1 MLTTRARLIFCGCFL
16 FGCSSSHGIGE
27 ADSGIVF
34 DASPDATMTDS
45 GVPPTGDSSVTDTGT
60 EPACGNSRLE
70 AGEQCDDGNTADG
83 DGCDGTCMREAYCG
97 DGTMDP
103 GEACDDGNHRSG
115 DGCRSD
121 CGSNETCGN
130 AIRDVVV
137 GEQCDDGNNVDG
149 DGCSAD
155 CYVLESC
162 GDGTMDPGEQCD
174 DGNTA
179 RWDGCAPDCHIELSQ
194 VIQTLAFA
202 GRGSGCDFSG
212 DGVPDNGLATA
223 LAVAL
228 PLLND
233 MGIQQG
239 IDNGSVILLMSMLG
253 LDDVTGAN
261 DDSLTVAWMQGQDP
275 DFDASNNFTG
285 SASLSPADGSFDAAG
300 NPYTSFASSLTSRQL
315 LGGPEDIEIPIS
327 FLPLELKSSQI
338 SGTTSAMAGELYDI
352 QEGQLCGAIPLSTFA
367 SLPNLL
373 DMFSGMIAES
383 CDGSAGATSMADVMV
398 GGTPRGSLLP
408 LRGTQ
413 PDVDVDGDG
422 LESFEVQRTGTSGCQ
437 PIIIACVDGDGTR
450 VEGRDC
456 ALDPRF
462 EDGFSASLDF
472 TSIRAN
478 LVAP

>member
-1 MLTTRARLIFCGCFL
+1 MPTTRAQLLFSLCFL
-16 FGCSSSHGIGE
+16 LGCSSSHAIGE
-27 ADSGIVF
+27 PDAGIVF
-34 DASPDATMTDS
+34 DASRDS
-45 GVPPTGDSSVTDTGT
+45 AALDGTVPPTMDGSTPDSGT

-83 DGCDGTCMREAYCG
+83 DGCSATCAREAYCG
-97 DGTMDP
+97 DGNLDS
-103 GEACDDGNHRSG
+103 GEQCDDGNHRSG

-121 CGSNETCGN
+121 CGSDESCGN
-130 AIRDVVV
+130 GIRDVVV
-137 GEQCDDGNNVDG
+137 GEQCDDGNRVDG

-155 CYVLESC
+155 CLALESC
-162 GDGTMDPGEQCD
+162 GDGTVDPGEQCD
-174 DGNTA
+174 DGNSV
-179 RWDGCAPDCHIELSQ
+179 RWDGCAPDCHVELSQ

-212 DGVPDNGLATA
+212 DGVPDNRLAVA
-223 LAVAL
+223 LGVAL

-253 LDDVTGAN
+253 LDDPRGVD
-261 DDSLTVAWMQGQDP
+261 DDSLTVAWMQGDDP
-275 DFDASNNFTG
+275 DGDASNNFTG
-285 SASLSPADGSFDAAG
+285 SAMLAPAAGSFDMAD
-300 NPYTSFASSLTSRQL
+300 NPFTSFASSLTSAQL
-315 LGGPEDIEIPIS
+315 NGGPEDIEIPIS

-338 SGTTSAMAGELYDI
+338 SGTTHAMAGELHDI
-352 QEGQLCGAIPLSTFA
+352 QEGQLCGAIPLATFA
-367 SLPNLL
+367 FLPNLL
-373 DMFSGMIAES
+373 DMFSGMSSES
-383 CDGSAGATSMADVMV
+383 CDGSPGATSMADVMV

-422 LESFEVQRTGTSGCQ
+422 LESFEVIRTGATGCQ
-437 PIIIACVDGDGTR
+437 PVIVACVDGDGTR

-462 EDGFSASLDF
+462 EDGFSSSLDF